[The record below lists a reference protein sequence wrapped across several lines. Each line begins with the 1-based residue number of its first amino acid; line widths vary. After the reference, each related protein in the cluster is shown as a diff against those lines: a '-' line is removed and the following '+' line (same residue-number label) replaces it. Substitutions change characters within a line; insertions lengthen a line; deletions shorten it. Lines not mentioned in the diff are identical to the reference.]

1 MADRGRIFSD
11 LMVLLIG
18 NYPADQQESMQRFA
32 RMMLR
37 GLTDAGV
44 PAELIWPKPW
54 LGRIRFAGGFVAK
67 WLAYIDKFLFFPR
80 ELRARLKS
88 EVELVHICDHSN
100 ATYSAQVSGRPIVV
114 SCHDLLAVRG
124 ALGEVEDTPAS
135 VTGKILQRWI
145 IAGLRRTTAI
155 ACASRATLRDAE
167 RLVARRNGR
176 PELLLIHHGINHPYR
191 KQPEPIARRRLAEI
205 PELDPAR
212 PFLLHVG
219 SNLRMKNR
227 EGALR
232 IFALTK
238 NHWNGQ
244 LVFAGQKLT
253 PELRSLGESLGVLDR
268 VVEVAGPDNDLLEA
282 LYSCAMALLYP
293 SRFEGFGWP
302 IIEAQACGCPVLC
315 ADREPMSEVG
325 GDAALQHEVDDE
337 AGFAA
342 SILQLTNPAE
352 RERWSARS
360 LENVQRF
367 AAEDMIAKYVELY
380 RSLGVAA

>member
-1 MADRGRIFSD
+1 
-11 LMVLLIG
+11 MVLLIG

-37 GLTDAGV
+37 GLTNAGV
-44 PAELIWPKPW
+44 PAELIWPRPL
-54 LGRIRFAGGFVAK
+54 LGRIRFAGGFIAK
-67 WLAYIDKFLFFPR
+67 WLAYVDKFLLFPR
-80 ELRARLKS
+80 QMRARLTA
-88 EVELVHICDHSN
+88 EVRLVHICDHSN
-100 ATYSAQVSGRPIVV
+100 AMYSAQVSGRPIVV

-135 VTGKILQRWI
+135 ITGKVLQRWI
-145 IAGLRRTTAI
+145 VAGLRRTTAI

-167 RLVARRNGR
+167 RLVAREEGK
-176 PELLLIHHGINHPYR
+176 PEILLIHHGINHPYQ
-191 KQPEPIARRRLAEI
+191 KQPETVARRRLAEI
-205 PELDPAR
+205 PQLDPAR
-212 PFLLHVG
+212 PFLVHVG

-238 NHWNGQ
+238 NKWNGQ

-253 PELRSLGESLGVLDR
+253 PELCSLGEKLGVLDR

-282 LYSCAMALLYP
+282 LYSCALALLYP

-315 ADREPMSEVG
+315 ATREPMSEVG
-325 GDAALQHEVDDE
+325 GAAALTQDVDDE
-337 AGFAA
+337 AGFAR
-342 SILQLTNPAE
+342 SVLRLTDPTE
-352 RERWSARS
+352 RALWSERS
-360 LENVQRF
+360 LENVKRF

-380 RSLGVAA
+380 RKLGGEA

>member
-1 MADRGRIFSD
+1 
-11 LMVLLIG
+11 MVLLIG

-32 RMMLR
+32 RMMQL
-37 GLTDAGV
+37 GLTNAGV
-44 PAELIWPKPW
+44 PTELIWPRPL

-67 WLAYIDKFLFFPR
+67 WLAYVDKFLLFPR
-80 ELRARLKS
+80 QMRA
-88 EVELVHICDHSN
+88 
-100 ATYSAQVSGRPIVV
+100 RPIVV

-135 VTGKILQRWI
+135 ITGKVLQGWI
-145 IAGLRRTTAI
+145 VAGLRRATAI

-167 RLVARRNGR
+167 RLVARENGK
-176 PELLLIHHGINHPYR
+176 PEILLIHHGINHPYQ
-191 KQPEPIARRRLAEI
+191 KQPEEIARRRLSEI
-205 PELDPAR
+205 PQLDPAR
-212 PFLLHVG
+212 PFVLHVG

-238 NHWNGQ
+238 TEWNGQ

-253 PELRSLGESLGVLDR
+253 PALQALGEELGVLDR
-268 VVEVAGPDNDLLEA
+268 VIEVAGPDNDLLEA

-302 IIEAQACGCPVLC
+302 IIEAQACECPVIC

-325 GDAALQHEVDDE
+325 GDAAITFDVDDE
-337 AGFAA
+337 AGFARA
-342 SILQLTNPAE
+342 ILRLTDPAE
-352 RERWSARS
+352 RQRWSEHG
-360 LENVQRF
+360 LENVRRF
-367 AAEDMIAKYVELY
+367 AAADMIAKYVELY
-380 RSLGVAA
+380 RRLGVAA